1 MEWNGMEWTQTD
13 LPNRQKPFGC
23 QPTNQP
29 TTNKT
34 LLARQVTA
42 LLVARHPSLRPLA
55 REGHDYLL
63 SSLQKLDQ
71 APTARASSY
80 STYTAA
86 GAAPLG
92 GEAAAAAA
100 AAQQAM
106 LPRPVVLAVVG
117 RSHLSYVQRNW

>member
-1 MEWNGMEWTQTD
+1 M
-13 LPNRQKPFGC
+13 
-23 QPTNQP
+23 
-29 TTNKT
+29 
-34 LLARQVTA
+34 TA

-80 STYTAA
+80 YTYTAA
-86 GAAPLG
+86 AAAPLG
-92 GEAAAAAA
+92 GEAAAAAAA